1 VAIRFGTNTHNL
13 LDAEKRGGDQEMTKQ
28 HNLNTFNNNTKSK
41 LNLSKV
47 TNLFIISQS
56 KLFMSTT

>member
-1 VAIRFGTNTHNL
+1 
-13 LDAEKRGGDQEMTKQ
+13 MTKQ
-28 HNLNTFNNNTKSK
+28 HNLNTFNNNNKSK

-56 KLFMSTT
+56 KLYMSTTWSIFDPYATHS